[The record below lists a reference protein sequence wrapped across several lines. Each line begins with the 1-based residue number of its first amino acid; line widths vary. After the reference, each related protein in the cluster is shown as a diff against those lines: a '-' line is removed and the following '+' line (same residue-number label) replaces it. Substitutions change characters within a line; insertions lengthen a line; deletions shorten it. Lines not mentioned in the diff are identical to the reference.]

1 MGIWSHYTSKVYST
15 ISWCNVK
22 VKGYEFGKAISCRS
36 DHLCPFLALV
46 SQSAVHH
53 QLVDAYQK
61 AITRYYQQLVTVL
74 PIEDMMEDLM
84 KGKIISHRQ
93 QVMIDSKHARAG
105 KKRYKGVTT

>member
-1 MGIWSHYTSKVYST
+1 MCIHTCKLLLP
-15 ISWCNVK
+15 
-22 VKGYEFGKAISCRS
+22 R
-36 DHLCPFLALV
+36 FLYHPTGGLYYQYYMSVLV
-46 SQSAVHH
+46 SQSTVHR

-61 AITRYYQQLVTVL
+61 AITRYYQQLVTLL

-105 KKRYKGVTT
+105 KKICIYL